1 MALTIQMVASHTIAS
16 DAAMQQIISK
26 DSTTIN
32 DNTSCT
38 VADSGQRA
46 VLPLAN
52 VLLVAD
58 GVTTSRLVSVTASG
72 AFNLRFGAVDADPVA
87 VVPMSSG
94 QSAVFQATVTA
105 ASVYVQNPSASAQIT
120 VRWAIAGV

>member
-16 DAAMQQIISK
+16 DAAMQQVISK

-38 VADSGQRA
+38 VADSGQRG

-58 GVTTSRLVSVTASG
+58 GVTTSRLVTVTASG

-120 VRWAIAGV
+120 VRWAIAGI